1 MVKIKYLIGIFS
13 TLVIILLW
21 HSCASASVQH
31 AFELPFSGNTYG
43 GGQHQESFSLDP
55 KSNNV
60 FGSVFMESYGNLS
73 GASLTTNNGIQIA
86 GKASSFTAGS
96 DPKTYI
102 NFDIYSVDKKATAI
116 TITINYSGGG
126 MYKGEARVLRDDI
139 MSTSDYRSL
148 LNEFINNLT
157 QDNSDDILNG
167 TLAATGTGVDGDL
180 IVHAGEILCL
190 DTWYENKYGSGS
202 YDPDN
207 GRVPNFRNV
216 TVSGTLTTARTY
228 SQNNSFGGRL
238 VFKASGQ
245 VRVFGDI
252 NMTAKGYTSQGPLA
266 GGDVTTYLE
275 YAGGGGGG
283 GNVNSGGVG
292 DPGRLSGAIIDGG
305 SSGRGVGIDDAHK
318 FGSNGGESVCSGVCS
333 VSGGAGGGYIKID
346 ANEIIIGS
354 NGRILANGENG
365 KSYATAYENRWY
377 WTGGSGGGAGGT
389 IELNARI
396 LTLGDNKVLVNG
408 GIGGN
413 GYSTGGYS
421 YSGNGGNGS
430 VGLIKLNYKEL
441 SGEVSSPNRKAQV
454 NTFDIPE
461 VAFTINNDAANTD
474 SNIVDL
480 HFNTTS
486 NIQTLKISNYENFY
500 PFQEVSCPA
509 DKVVRGWKLIPG
521 DGVRTVYVIATDAN
535 NNTSKL
541 LLSSINVTSPNSG
554 SPQPEDTTPPE
565 ISICTAD
572 GRSATRSGNQVP
584 IIIKAK
590 DNVTPLEDLEV
601 SIDKGATWQAYEPF
615 FNIKVSGSG
624 MKTIYVLVRD
634 QAGNESLDYVQLFVL

>member
-1 MVKIKYLIGIFS
+1 L

-43 GGQHQESFSLDP
+43 GGQYQESFSLDP

-60 FGSVFMESYGNLS
+60 FGSVFMECYGNLS
-73 GASLTTNNGIQIA
+73 GASLATNNGIKIT

-116 TITINYSGGG
+116 TITIIYSGGG
-126 MYKGEARVLRDDI
+126 IYKGEARVLCNDI

-157 QDNSDDILNG
+157 QGNGDDVLNS

-216 TVSGTLTTARTY
+216 TISGTLTTARTY

-283 GNVNSGGVG
+283 GNVYDGGVG
-292 DPGRLSGAIIDGG
+292 DSGRRQGFTIAGG
-305 SSGRGVGIDDAHK
+305 SSGSGVGINNAHK

-408 GIGGN
+408 GIGEN
-413 GYSTGGYS
+413 GYTTDGSN

-441 SGEVSSPNRKAQV
+441 SGTVPWPNQKAQV

-584 IIIKAK
+584 ITVKAK

>member
-1 MVKIKYLIGIFS
+1 M

-21 HSCASASVQH
+21 HSCALASVQH
-31 AFELPFSGNTYG
+31 AFELPFSGNSPGSGSY
-43 GGQHQESFSLDP
+43 QESFSLDP
-55 KSNNV
+55 KNNNV
-60 FGSVFMESYGNLS
+60 FGSVLIESYGNLS
-73 GASLTTNNGIQIA
+73 GASLATNNGIQIA
-86 GKASSFTAGS
+86 GKVSSVTTGS
-96 DPKTYI
+96 DPKAYI

-116 TITINYSGGG
+116 TITINYFGEGK
-126 MYKGEARVLRDDI
+126 YKGEARVLCDDI
-139 MSTSDYRSL
+139 MSISGYRSL
-148 LNEFINNLT
+148 LNEFTNNLT
-157 QDNSDDILNG
+157 QGNGDDVLNG

-216 TVSGTLTTARTY
+216 TISGTLTTARTY

-245 VRVFGDI
+245 VRVLGDI

-266 GGDVTTYLE
+266 GGGVTAYE

-283 GNVNSGGVG
+283 GNVYNGGVG
-292 DPGRLSGAIIDGG
+292 DSGQRQGAIIAGG
-305 SSGRGVGIDDAHK
+305 SSGSGVGINNAHK
-318 FGSNGGESVCSGVCS
+318 FGSNGGESVCSDVCY

-365 KSYATAYENRWY
+365 KSYATAYGNNRWH
-377 WTGGSGGGAGGT
+377 WTGGSGGGAGGM

-413 GYSTGGYS
+413 GYTTDGSN

-441 SGEVSSPNRKAQV
+441 SGEVPWPNQKAQV

-584 IIIKAK
+584 IMVKAK
-590 DNVTPLEDLEV
+590 DNVTPLADLEV

-615 FNIKVSGSG
+615 FNIGVSGSG

>member
-1 MVKIKYLIGIFS
+1 VG
-13 TLVIILLW
+13 
-21 HSCASASVQH
+21 
-31 AFELPFSGNTYG
+31 
-43 GGQHQESFSLDP
+43 
-55 KSNNV
+55 
-60 FGSVFMESYGNLS
+60 
-73 GASLTTNNGIQIA
+73 
-86 GKASSFTAGS
+86 
-96 DPKTYI
+96 
-102 NFDIYSVDKKATAI
+102 
-116 TITINYSGGG
+116 
-126 MYKGEARVLRDDI
+126 
-139 MSTSDYRSL
+139 
-148 LNEFINNLT
+148 INN
-157 QDNSDDILNG
+157 
-167 TLAATGTGVDGDL
+167 
-180 IVHAGEILCL
+180 
-190 DTWYENKYGSGS
+190 
-202 YDPDN
+202 
-207 GRVPNFRNV
+207 
-216 TVSGTLTTARTY
+216 
-228 SQNNSFGGRL
+228 
-238 VFKASGQ
+238 
-245 VRVFGDI
+245 
-252 NMTAKGYTSQGPLA
+252 
-266 GGDVTTYLE
+266 
-275 YAGGGGGG
+275 
-283 GNVNSGGVG
+283 
-292 DPGRLSGAIIDGG
+292 
-305 SSGRGVGIDDAHK
+305 AHK
-318 FGSNGGESVCSGVCS
+318 FGSNGGESVCAGVCS

-377 WTGGSGGGAGGT
+377 WTGGSGGGAGGM

-413 GYSTGGYS
+413 GYTTGGYS

-441 SGEVSSPNRKAQV
+441 SGTVSSPNQKAQV

-584 IIIKAK
+584 IMVKAK
-590 DNVTPLEDLEV
+590 DNVTPLADLEV

-615 FNIKVSGSG
+615 FNIGVSGSG

>member
-1 MVKIKYLIGIFS
+1 MKIKYLIGIFS

-21 HSCASASVQH
+21 HSCALASVQH
-31 AFELPFSGNTYG
+31 AFELPFSGNSPGSGSY
-43 GGQHQESFSLDP
+43 QESFSLDP
-55 KSNNV
+55 KNNNV
-60 FGSVFMESYGNLS
+60 FGSVLIESYGNLS

-86 GKASSFTAGS
+86 GKIASVTTGS
-96 DPKTYI
+96 DPKAYI

-116 TITINYSGGG
+116 TITINYFGVGT
-126 MYKGEARVLRDDI
+126 YKGEARVLCDDI
-139 MSTSDYRSL
+139 MSISGYRSL
-148 LNEFINNLT
+148 LNEFTNNLT
-157 QDNSDDILNG
+157 QGNGDDVLNG

-180 IVHAGEILCL
+180 IVHAGVILCL

-216 TVSGTLTTARTY
+216 TISGTLTTARTY

-252 NMTAKGYTSQGPLA
+252 DMTAKGYTSQGPLA
-266 GGDVTTYLE
+266 GGDVTTHIE

-283 GNVNSGGVG
+283 GNVYYGGKG
-292 DPGRLSGAIIDGG
+292 DSGRLSGAIIAGG
-305 SSGRGVGIDDAHK
+305 SGGRGVGINDAHK

-365 KSYATAYENRWY
+365 KPYATAYENRWY
-377 WTGGSGGGAGGT
+377 WTGGSGGGAGGM

-396 LTLGDNKVLVNG
+396 LTLGNNKVLVNG

-413 GYSTGGYS
+413 GYTTDGSN

-441 SGEVSSPNRKAQV
+441 SGTVSSPNRKAQV

-584 IIIKAK
+584 IMVKAK
-590 DNVTPLEDLEV
+590 DNVTPLADLEV

-615 FNIKVSGSG
+615 FNIGVSGSG

>member
-126 MYKGEARVLRDDI
+126 MYKGEARVLCDDI

-148 LNEFINNLT
+148 LNEFINNL
-157 QDNSDDILNG
+157 
-167 TLAATGTGVDGDL
+167 
-180 IVHAGEILCL
+180 
-190 DTWYENKYGSGS
+190 
-202 YDPDN
+202 
-207 GRVPNFRNV
+207 
-216 TVSGTLTTARTY
+216 
-228 SQNNSFGGRL
+228 NN
-238 VFKASGQ
+238 
-245 VRVFGDI
+245 
-252 NMTAKGYTSQGPLA
+252 
-266 GGDVTTYLE
+266 
-275 YAGGGGGG
+275 
-283 GNVNSGGVG
+283 
-292 DPGRLSGAIIDGG
+292 
-305 SSGRGVGIDDAHK
+305 
-318 FGSNGGESVCSGVCS
+318 
-333 VSGGAGGGYIKID
+333 
-346 ANEIIIGS
+346 
-354 NGRILANGENG
+354 
-365 KSYATAYENRWY
+365 
-377 WTGGSGGGAGGT
+377 
-389 IELNARI
+389 
-396 LTLGDNKVLVNG
+396 
-408 GIGGN
+408 
-413 GYSTGGYS
+413 
-421 YSGNGGNGS
+421 
-430 VGLIKLNYKEL
+430 
-441 SGEVSSPNRKAQV
+441 
-454 NTFDIPE
+454 
-461 VAFTINNDAANTD
+461 
-474 SNIVDL
+474 
-480 HFNTTS
+480 
-486 NIQTLKISNYENFY
+486 
-500 PFQEVSCPA
+500 
-509 DKVVRGWKLIPG
+509 
-521 DGVRTVYVIATDAN
+521 
-535 NNTSKL
+535 
-541 LLSSINVTSPNSG
+541 
-554 SPQPEDTTPPE
+554 QPEDTTPPE

-615 FNIKVSGSG
+615 FNIGVSGSG